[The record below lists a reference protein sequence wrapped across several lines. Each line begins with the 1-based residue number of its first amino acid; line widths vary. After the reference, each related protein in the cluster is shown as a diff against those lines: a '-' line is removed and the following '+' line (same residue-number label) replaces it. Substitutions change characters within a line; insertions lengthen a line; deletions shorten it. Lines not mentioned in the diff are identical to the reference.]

1 MNIAFLLHLYQP
13 VTQSESVFRSI
24 FQFSYNPLLRRIART
39 RNFKVSLDVPLSLLE
54 QMDRYGYTDWISEL
68 RVLMQSGKIELV
80 GSGAYHPLLSKL
92 SSVLVEKEVILNEFG
107 QGYYLGDHSSLEG
120 EPAIVL
126 HDVRGFFPPELA
138 VNDSVF
144 DTLDSLGYSWV
155 LVDESA
161 IPFDPTYPHK
171 HGVYHYKDFTARVV
185 CRNRSLSNALS
196 FKRDLNMDVFSR
208 ALNFAKANDHS
219 FVIALDG
226 EFFGHHYDDGLIL
239 LDSFVDLVHSLG
251 GEFVTVSEYVNRE
264 PERTLKALH
273 ESSWG
278 ASDEDIQQGRPY
290 PFWEDSTNKLQSV
303 LWSLIDSLQN
313 TYEPLTLLTTDLSDY
328 ATVPIWL
335 ASGLSKISDSVLRRK
350 IAREVLLLKAL
361 HSDMFWWASNK
372 TLFTGD
378 CLFNAPMVRKGLAI
392 LDSYADLCFSGDALA
407 DFKSRLQ
414 EAQELLASTS

>member
-24 FQFSYNPLLRRIART
+24 FQSSYSPLLRRIART

-54 QMDRYGYTDWISEL
+54 QMDRYGYSGWISEL
-68 RVLMQSGKIELV
+68 RVLIQSGKVELV
-80 GSGAYHPLLSKL
+80 GSGAYHPLLSRI
-92 SSVLVEKEVILNEFG
+92 SPVLVEKEVILNEFG

-138 VNDSVF
+138 INDSVLEVL
-144 DTLDSLGYSWV
+144 DTLGYSWV

-161 IPFDPTYPHK
+161 IPFDLTYPHK
-171 HGVYHYKDFTARVV
+171 HGVYHYKDFSARVV

-226 EFFGHHYDDGLIL
+226 EFFGHHYDDGLVL
-239 LDSFVDLVHSLG
+239 LDSFVDLVHSLD
-251 GEFVTVSEYVNRE
+251 GEFVTVSEYVDIV
-264 PERTLKALH
+264 PDRTLKTLQ

-278 ASDEDIQQGRPY
+278 ASNADMQQGNPY
-290 PFWEDSTNKLQSV
+290 PFWVDPTNALQNT
-303 LWSLIDSLQN
+303 LWSLVDILQH
-313 TYEPLTLLTTDLSDY
+313 TCAPVASSVGDLSDY
-328 ATVPIWL
+328 ATAPIWL
-335 ASGLSKISDSVLRRK
+335 ASGLSQISDSVLRRK
-350 IAREVLLLKAL
+350 VAREILLLKAL
-361 HSDMFWWASNK
+361 HSDMFWWASKK
-372 TLFTGD
+372 TLLTGD
-378 CLFNAPMVRKGLAI
+378 RLFNAQMVRKGLA
-392 LDSYADLCFSGDALA
+392 LLNSSAELCLTEDFLA
-407 DFKSRLQ
+407 DFKQRLE
-414 EAQELLASTS
+414 EAKKLLESVS